1 MIFSGLNFKSLPEFD
16 SLSFDLS
23 ISIDSI
29 SGSGSFGFS
38 GSGTDGDSRIMNLNF
53 ESGKIKDFNKNYIG
67 SYFPNKQI
75 NFSGDIFSGG
85 HVYYMN
91 NNVVSLSGTQ
101 DYFKFKRFFYNSN
114 GFNIDSQLKI
124 YTEKPITTFSLPSYF
139 DISGT
144 YTGSLEKNVE
154 FEIFSGDIAGGHAP
168 MLSLD
173 STDFNPGNKT
183 GSFTL
188 TTGNNTGLYSNR
200 LYQTFLNLY
209 TSYGNFSAPLSFTG
223 ANMAIE
229 TVKAN
234 AFGLAANTMNL
245 KNFDPLVEKVSEYD
259 LSYSILSSG
268 IEQQKPVG
276 VELSYHDG
284 YTGTLSGYTGDITIV
299 AGGSGYGAGTTM
311 GISGGGGTGF
321 QALLLI
327 DSGENGDGSTGT
339 ITGLSVIAYGH
350 NYFGPESGIADI
362 TGLGTGA
369 NILCPPMNYNKDF
382 FKTWDLRTGISS
394 VESFSGN
401 NYIDSTSPNA
411 KYIDNNYGQGLN
423 LMPQNYTNLNVDVYN
438 IPYYDTRE
446 VIVKLRVT
454 GDTFDYIEYITGA
467 N

>member
-1 MIFSGLNFKSLPEFD
+1 
-16 SLSFDLS
+16 
-23 ISIDSI
+23 
-29 SGSGSFGFS
+29 
-38 GSGTDGDSRIMNLNF
+38 
-53 ESGKIKDFNKNYIG
+53 
-67 SYFPNKQI
+67 
-75 NFSGDIFSGG
+75 
-85 HVYYMN
+85 
-91 NNVVSLSGTQ
+91 
-101 DYFKFKRFFYNSN
+101 
-114 GFNIDSQLKI
+114 
-124 YTEKPITTFSLPSYF
+124 
-139 DISGT
+139 
-144 YTGSLEKNVE
+144 
-154 FEIFSGDIAGGHAP
+154 
-168 MLSLD
+168 
-173 STDFNPGNKT
+173 
-183 GSFTL
+183 
-188 TTGNNTGLYSNR
+188 
-200 LYQTFLNLY
+200 
-209 TSYGNFSAPLSFTG
+209 
-223 ANMAIE
+223 
-229 TVKAN
+229 
-234 AFGLAANTMNL
+234 MNL

-411 KYIDNNYGQGLN
+411 KYIDNNYGQGRN